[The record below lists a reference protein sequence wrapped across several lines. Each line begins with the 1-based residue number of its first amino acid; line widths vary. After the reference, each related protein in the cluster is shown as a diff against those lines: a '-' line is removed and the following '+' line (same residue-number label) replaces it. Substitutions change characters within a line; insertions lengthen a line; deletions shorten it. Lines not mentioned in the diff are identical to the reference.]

1 MSTLNA
7 GTLNITGTLN
17 LPLYTN
23 SQRNSLSASAGMMIY
38 NSEEGGIEVYDGTE
52 WKAAVGA
59 GGGFIVASG
68 GAIQNDGD
76 FRVHTFNSAGA
87 FVVTEVGDST
97 QPFGNTVDY
106 LIVAGGGGGG
116 GFASGDFNNFGS
128 GGGGGSW
135 SGSTPF
141 IGGAGAS
148 GVVIVRYDMTAN

>member
-7 GTLNITGTLN
+7 GTLNISGTLN
-17 LPLYTN
+17 LPSY
-23 SQRNSLSASAGMMIY
+23 SVAQRDALSKTTGMMIY
-38 NSEEGGIEVYDGTE
+38 NNEDGGIEVLDGGE

-76 FRVHTFNSAGA
+76 FRIHTFNSASS
-87 FVVTEVGDST
+87 FVVTEVGDAT

-116 GFASGDFNNFGS
+116 GFD
-128 GGGGGSW
+128 
-135 SGSTPF
+135 
-141 IGGAGAS
+141 
-148 GVVIVRYDMTAN
+148 